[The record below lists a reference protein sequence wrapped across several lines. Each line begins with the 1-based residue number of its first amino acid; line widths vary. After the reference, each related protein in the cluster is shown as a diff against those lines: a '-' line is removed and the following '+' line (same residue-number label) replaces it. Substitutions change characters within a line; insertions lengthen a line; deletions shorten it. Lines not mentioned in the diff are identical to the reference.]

1 MCGTAITTGFH
12 WLLWPVVAT
21 VQACQWWRLATG
33 QATTYDEISVHPS
46 VKLCLSLRPADSP
59 VDTACVPASELQAA
73 GGAGVYAR
81 CFWHTAPG
89 KRFLPMRK
97 MRGLMVCNRLDM
109 SSLECNF
116 GWIDDL
122 CMKGRQVPPVAHCRP
137 VPPVAHC
144 CPDSICAA
152 DIQ

>member
-12 WLLWPVVAT
+12 WLRWPVVAT
-21 VQACQWWRLATG
+21 GQACQWWRLATG

-46 VKLCLSLRPADSP
+46 VCLSLRPADSP
-59 VDTACVPASELQAA
+59 VDTACDHGSDAQVA
-73 GGAGVYAR
+73 GGAGLWPR
-81 CFWHTAPG
+81 CCRW
-89 KRFLPMRK
+89 RLPMRP